1 MVTSGQT
8 SSSRLDQTTKRHLL
22 TLCMILALALVV
34 TACGERDLPDA
45 GDQDPAAQGPLRVGL
60 LLDYTGALRNLG
72 LPTEYGARLAAD
84 LVNQSGGVLGAEVEL
99 VTADGATD
107 PQASVDAARRLIE
120 EEGVTA
126 IIGPLGSATA
136 LRVATEVTIPAR
148 VPIICPSATAPQLT
162 QLDDDGFVFRS
173 TLSDTV
179 QGPVLAQLVAQQG
192 IDRVSIIYRNDAYGK
207 GLLSSFTDEYSGT
220 IAASIAIEP
229 YQDSYLT
236 ELRRIAGADSQALLA
251 MTFAAEGEVY
261 IKEAVENRLFSSF
274 VFADAMAHQF
284 LIDSVGAEPLEG
296 TRGTLPRGGGRT
308 GEESAQAL
316 SALFSEKFQQAPVA
330 LSFAAYDAALSIF
343 LAAEQ
348 AGSISATAIR
358 DALPAVTGGD
368 GEMIRADDQPGVAR
382 ALSAAREGKAIN
394 YDGFSCSMDFN
405 QDGDLATGFV
415 DVFEIRGGEIVKID
429 EVPFGS
435 PELNNRQGD

>member
-1 MVTSGQT
+1 
-8 SSSRLDQTTKRHLL
+8 
-22 TLCMILALALVV
+22 
-34 TACGERDLPDA
+34 
-45 GDQDPAAQGPLRVGL
+45 VGL

-84 LVNQSGGVLGAEVEL
+84 LVNQSGGVLGADVEL

-107 PQASVDAARRLIE
+107 PQTSVDAARRLIE
-120 EEGVTA
+120 EEGVSA

-136 LRVATEVTIPAR
+136 LRVAIEVTIPAQ

-162 QLDDDGFVFRS
+162 QLDDNGFVFRS

-179 QGPVLAQLVAQQG
+179 QGPILARLVSQQG
-192 IDRVSIIYRNDAYGK
+192 IEQISVVYRNDAYGK
-207 GLLSSFTDEYSGT
+207 GLLSSFTGEYTGT
-220 IAASIAIEP
+220 ISASIAIEP

-236 ELRRIAGADSQALLA
+236 ELQEIAVADSQALLA

-261 IKEAVENRLFSSF
+261 VKEAVENRLFSKF

-296 TRGTLPRGGGRT
+296 TMGALPRGGGRT
-308 GEESAQAL
+308 TEESAQAL
-316 SALFSEKFQQAPVA
+316 SALFSEKFQQPPIA
-330 LSFAAYDAALSIF
+330 LSFAAYDAALSVF

-348 AGSISATAIR
+348 AGSTSATAIR

-368 GEMIRADDQPGVAR
+368 GELIKADSQAGVAN
-382 ALSAAREGKAIN
+382 ALAAIHEGKAIN
-394 YDGFSCSMDFN
+394 YDGLSCSMDFN

-415 DVFEIRGGEIVKID
+415 DVFEIKGGEIVKID
-429 EVPFGS
+429 EVPFNFT
-435 PELNNRQGD
+435 ELASDRQGD